1 MYKPGKFEY
10 EKFSKVT
17 CEKTGNRFYN
27 TPSGPLHSVTT
38 ILSATADKEGLKAWR
53 EWVGDAAADREMKEA
68 TGLGTLMH
76 THLENYVMGIERPGG
91 TNLVR
96 KMAKDMADVAIG
108 RGLAKVNE
116 VWAIEQEL
124 YYPGLYAG
132 TADLVMLHDGTPAIG
147 DYKTTKKPKKDEW
160 VEDYRLQ
167 GVAYSL
173 AHNEVYGT
181 DIHKAVVIMVSRN
194 CEYQEWIVQGAE
206 FDDCADRWVRR
217 LELYLETTAP

>member
-1 MYKPGKFEY
+1 MYKPGKFNY
-10 EKFSKVT
+10 HKFGKVT
-17 CEKTGNRFYN
+17 CDKTGSRYYE
-27 TPSGPLHSVTT
+27 TPTGHLSSVTT
-38 ILSATADKEGLKAWR
+38 ILGATADKEGLKAWR
-53 EWVGDAAADREMKEA
+53 EWVGEETANREVKEA

-76 THLENYVMGIERPGG
+76 THLENYVMGLERPGG
-91 TNLVR
+91 TNVVR

-108 RGLAKVNE
+108 RGLSKVDE

-132 TADLVMLHDGTPAIG
+132 TADLIMLHDSAPAIG

-160 VEDYRLQ
+160 VEDYKIQ

-181 DIHKAVVIMVSRN
+181 DIRKSVVIMVSRN
-194 CEYQEWIVQGAE
+194 CEYQEWVVQGAE
-206 FDDCADRWVRR
+206 FDDCADRWIRR
-217 LELYLETTAP
+217 LELYLESIS